1 MNDGPFIASI
11 AALIGDP
18 GRANMLIAL
27 MDGRALTASELG
39 GAAGVTLQTAS
50 GHLARLVESGLLAVR
65 KQGRHR
71 YFRLS
76 GPDVADA
83 LEALMGLAQRT
94 GAVRV
99 RTGPHD
105 AALREAR
112 VCYDHL
118 AGERGVALLDSLRRR
133 KLVEGG
139 QEVVLTAAGRL
150 FFAGLG
156 VDLDRLKGSRRPVC
170 RLCLDWSER
179 RAHLGGGLGA
189 ALLDVMTERRWLR
202 REEGRV
208 LSFSPAGARE
218 FERAFDL
225 PPGRQPVRLPSSA
238 AAPAQTKMVGLST
251 GVGGETISIT

>member
-1 MNDGPFIASI
+1 MNDGPLIASI

-18 GRANMLIAL
+18 GRANMLTAL

-76 GPDVADA
+76 GPDVAEA
-83 LEALMGLAQRT
+83 LEALMSLAQRT
-94 GAVRV
+94 GALRV
-99 RTGPHD
+99 RTGPRD

-112 VCYDHL
+112 ICYDHL
-118 AGERGVALLDSLRRR
+118 AGERGVSLLEALRRQG
-133 KLVEGG
+133 LVAGE
-139 QEVVLTAAGRL
+139 QDAILTERGRA
-150 FFAGLG
+150 FFVGLG
-156 VDLDRLKGSRRPVC
+156 VDLERLRKGRRPIC

-179 RAHLGGGLGA
+179 RAHLGGALGA
-189 ALLDVMTERRWLR
+189 ALLDLMVERGWLR

-208 LSFSPAGARE
+208 LRFSPAGDRE
-218 FERAFDL
+218 FQSAFA
-225 PPGRQPVRLPSSA
+225 VS
-238 AAPAQTKMVGLST
+238 
-251 GVGGETISIT
+251 